1 MWLCEGLLAGQPGFP
16 PPSLGPGEFWGRVG
30 LVACC
35 LLQGGR
41 VPVVQGSRTGCS
53 WPARTGSL
61 EPPGGRVLS
70 RSGGAR
76 SPSSSLQAISVL
88 PSCLHRWL
96 FPTGKDGSH
105 LFCFFSYL
113 FILEDF

>member
-16 PPSLGPGEFWGRVG
+16 PASLGPGEFWGQVG

-41 VPVVQGSRTGCS
+41 VPVVQGSRTGVQLARQNRFS
-53 WPARTGSL
+53 GASRWPGPVQVWRGPLPVLKSTGYF
-61 EPPGGRVLS
+61 
-70 RSGGAR
+70 
-76 SPSSSLQAISVL
+76 SPSLF
-88 PSCLHRWL
+88 LHRWL

-113 FILEDF
+113 FVLEDF